1 MFRSRFGYRLAA
13 AILSIAALTLAPAA
27 AVADETAFR
36 ATITGNAH
44 LSPTEN
50 PFVLRND
57 ETGKG
62 VAQQIGRFTWADVEY
77 VDFLAIPGGVG
88 VVATFT
94 MTFEDGDQLF
104 GELTTVGYVKDE
116 NAATLFI
123 HGTYEFTGG
132 TGKFEDATGSG
143 EIEAVATLGGPLPFA
158 GRMNGTIDF

>member
-13 AILSIAALTLAPAA
+13 AILSIAALTFAPAKG
-27 AVADETAFR
+27 VAEEIAFR

-44 LSPTEN
+44 LTPTED

-62 VAQQIGRFTWADVEY
+62 VAQPIGRFTWADVEY
-77 VDFLAIPGGVG
+77 VDFAAIPGGVA

-94 MTFEDGDQLF
+94 MTFENGDQLF
-104 GELTTVGYVKDE
+104 GMLITTGALDE
-116 NAATLFI
+116 HAATLFI
-123 HGTYEFTGG
+123 QGTYEFTGG

-158 GRMNGTIDF
+158 GRMSGTINY